1 MMVDKFDQLKA
12 ISPDVSRETFDDL
25 IAFEELVLK
34 WQAKINLV
42 ANNAIGELWQ
52 RHILD
57 SVQLY
62 QYGLGANQWFD
73 IGSGGG
79 FPGIILA
86 ILMKQQGQG
95 EICLIESNSKKCA
108 FLNTAIA
115 HLDLPAKVY
124 NDRIENSSLVQQA
137 PDIISAR
144 ALASLTELFGLCQNW
159 LAKASTYALFQKG
172 KNYKDEILEA
182 QLLWSFD
189 VEVFQSVIDKDSV
202 ILKISNLFP
211 LTKEA

>member
-1 MMVDKFDQLKA
+1 MADKFDQLKA
-12 ISPDVSRETFDDL
+12 ISPDVSRETFDNL

-42 ANNAIGELWQ
+42 ANNAISELWQ

-62 QYGLGANQWFD
+62 QYGLGANHWID

-79 FPGIILA
+79 FPGIIIA

-115 HLDLPAKVY
+115 HLGLPAKVY
-124 NDRIENSSLVQQA
+124 NDRIENSSLVQKA

-159 LAKASTYALFQKG
+159 LAKPNTYALFQKG

-202 ILKISNLFP
+202 ILKIFNLFP

>member
-1 MMVDKFDQLKA
+1 MVDKFDQLKA

>member
-1 MMVDKFDQLKA
+1 MVDKFDQLKE
-12 ISPDVSRETFDDL
+12 ILPDVSRETFDSL
-25 IAFEELVLK
+25 LAFEELILK

-42 ANNAIGELWQ
+42 ANNAISELWQ

-62 QYGLGANQWFD
+62 QYGLGAHHWFD

-79 FPGIILA
+79 FPGIIIA

-95 EICLIESNSKKCA
+95 YICLIESNSKKCA
-108 FLNTAIA
+108 FLNSAIA
-115 HLDLPAKVY
+115 QLDLPAKVY
-124 NDRIENSSLVQQA
+124 NDRVEKCCLGQQS

-144 ALASLTELFGLCQNW
+144 ALASLTDLFGLCQNW
-159 LAKASTYALFQKG
+159 LSNPRTYALFQKG

-189 VEVFQSVIDKDSV
+189 VEIFQSVIDKDSV
-202 ILKISNLFP
+202 VLKISNLFP

>member
-1 MMVDKFDQLKA
+1 MSDKYIQLQE
-12 ISPDVSRETFDDL
+12 ILPDVSRETFNDL
-25 IAFEELVLK
+25 IAFEELILK

-42 ANNAIGELWQ
+42 ANNAIGEIWQ

-62 QYGLGANQWFD
+62 QYGVGANHWFD

-79 FPGIILA
+79 FPGIIIA
-86 ILMKQQGQG
+86 ILMKQLGQG
-95 EICLIESNSKKCA
+95 NICLIESNSKKCS
-108 FLNTAIA
+108 FLNTAIG

-124 NDRIENSSLVQQA
+124 NDRIESSGLLQQV
-137 PDIISAR
+137 PDVISAR
-144 ALASLTELFGLCQNW
+144 ALASLTELFTLCQNW
-159 LAKASTYALFQKG
+159 LAKPNAYALFQKG
-172 KNYKDEILEA
+172 KNYKDEIVEA

-189 VEVFQSVIDKDSV
+189 VELFQSAIDIDSV

-211 LTKEA
+211 LKKEA

>member
-12 ISPDVSRETFDDL
+12 ILPDVSRETFDNL

-42 ANNAIGELWQ
+42 ANNAISELWQ

-159 LAKASTYALFQKG
+159 LAKPSTYALFQKG